1 MIVTDKLSLIEF
13 AEKHI
18 EHARWRYPERVA
30 AVGWEKNGS
39 IVASV
44 IFDHYQPPSIS
55 AHIASDGSKAWCSRA
70 FLRDIF
76 YYPFHQLTCKR
87 ITAPMSV
94 NNTVARAFVEK
105 LGFVQEGVLR
115 KAWPDGSDEV
125 VYGLLKEDCKW
136 L

>member
-1 MIVTDKLSLIEF
+1 MIVTDKTALIAF

-18 EHARWRYPERVA
+18 AHGRWRYPERVA
-30 AVGWEKNGS
+30 SVGWEKHGRL
-39 IVASV
+39 VASV

-55 AHIASDGSKAWCSRA
+55 GHIASDGSKSWCSRD
-70 FLRDIF
+70 FLRAIF
-76 YYPFHQLTCKR
+76 YYPFRQLTCVR
-87 ITAPMSV
+87 MTAPMSA
-94 NNTVARAFVEK
+94 NNAAARRFVEK
-105 LGFVQEGVLR
+105 LGFVLEGTLR